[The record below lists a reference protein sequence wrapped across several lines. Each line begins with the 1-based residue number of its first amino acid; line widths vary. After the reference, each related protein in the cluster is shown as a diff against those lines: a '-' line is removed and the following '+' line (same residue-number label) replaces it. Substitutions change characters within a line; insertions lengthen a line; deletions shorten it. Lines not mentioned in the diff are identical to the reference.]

1 MWTKHNNKDPSM
13 IKKILKII
21 GWIIL
26 FILLFSLWM
35 LQRMDTFKTVTNNT
49 PEICESFE
57 MNGSAEDI
65 EIDYTRGLA
74 YLSIQDREA
83 LIKGENTQGF
93 IGKIDLNKK
102 PYTLVSALSKQPE
115 HLRPHGLSLYID
127 NRGKRHLAIINHPKN
142 RGEEPEV
149 IDLFS
154 ETNNGVFD
162 FVRSVS
168 DPLFQS
174 PNDVL
179 LVDKEKF
186 YVGNDKGGV
195 SALDKIQEQLGRPM
209 STVVYFDGKSAKVAM
224 DNLSSVSGINLSPDQ
239 LTVYASETNAKRM
252 AILKRNLK
260 DGSLVKINTLKLS
273 GSPDNINVLEDG
285 SLVVAN
291 IPKVWALIQHFIA
304 LQNNEYK
311 PAPSQVVKIDFDD
324 RGNHTVKELFMSEGY
339 DMSTTSVGV
348 IWDEKLFMGSIDD
361 KQMYICEL

>member
-1 MWTKHNNKDPSM
+1 M

-21 GWIIL
+21 FSLILIIL
-26 FILLFSLWM
+26 LVSLLM
-35 LQRMDTFKTVTNNT
+35 LQRMGIFKTITNNT
-49 PEICESFE
+49 PDVCESFK

-65 EIDYTRGLA
+65 EIDYTRGIA

-83 LIKGENTQGF
+83 LIKGESTQGF

-102 PYTLVSALSKQPE
+102 PYKLVSALTKQPE

-127 NRGKRHLAIINHPKN
+127 NEDKRHLAIINHPKN

-154 ETNNGVFD
+154 ETNNGMFD

-195 SALDKIQEQLGRPM
+195 STLDKIQEQLGRPM
-209 STVVYFDGKSAKVAM
+209 STVVYFDGKSAKIAM
-224 DNLSSVSGINLSPDQ
+224 DNLSSVSGINLSPDR

-252 AILKRNLK
+252 ALLKRNLI
-260 DGSLVKINTLKLS
+260 DGSLVKVDTIKLS
-273 GSPDNINVLEDG
+273 GSPDNINVLKDG

-311 PAPSQVVKIDFDD
+311 PAPSQVIKIDFDD
-324 RGNHTVKELFMSEGY
+324 RGNHTVKELFMSDGN

-348 IWDEKLFMGSIDD
+348 IWSDKLFMGSIDD

>member
-1 MWTKHNNKDPSM
+1 M

-21 GWIIL
+21 FSL
-26 FILLFSLWM
+26 ILLILLVSLLM
-35 LQRMDTFKTVTNNT
+35 LQRMGTFKTITDNT
-49 PEICESFE
+49 PEVCESFK

-65 EIDYTRGLA
+65 EIDYTRGIA

-102 PYTLVSALSKQPE
+102 PYQLVSALTKQPE

-127 NRGKRHLAIINHPKN
+127 NRGKRHLAVINHPKN
-142 RGEEPEV
+142 RGKEPEV
-149 IDLFS
+149 IDLFT
-154 ETNNGVFD
+154 EANNGMFD

-195 SALDKIQEQLGRPM
+195 STLDKIQEQLGRPM
-209 STVVYFDGKSAKVAM
+209 STVVYFDGQSARIAM
-224 DNLSSVSGINLSPDQ
+224 DNLSSVSGINLSPDR

-252 AILKRNLK
+252 ALLKRSLI
-260 DGSLVKINTLKLS
+260 DGSLVKVNTIKLS
-273 GSPDNINVLEDG
+273 GSPDNINVLRDG

-311 PAPSQVVKIDFDD
+311 PAPSQVIKIDFDD
-324 RGNHTVKELFMSEGY
+324 RGNHTVKELFMSDGN

-348 IWDEKLFMGSIDD
+348 IWSDKLFMGSIDD